1 MGSGIKMRSAVD
13 ATGNSFSLDTLQGN
27 HDTGLPQPTLF
38 CSDKACKVSVRF
50 VHRHQQNRKNLT
62 EPVDVPAYIG
72 LTSGSAHVGGC
83 RFDASSRITAIVAS
97 SDPNFVVQLAA
108 GKHELRLLLLHNG
121 LSNKPISGANPTIPL
136 PAAGANSATK
146 QYVSSGQQLDSYLRT
161 TADLLELRELCDS
174 DADLAKRLT
183 LRFGAKQI
191 RWSEFFFEKD
201 GFADAW
207 QAVKSGKGKLHPIAL
222 VGEVKSVNP
231 PAPGSGYTSTYL
243 NCKPAYNKTDVVN
256 KVDVFEVSV
265 QHKDQSWL
273 ANFPVGSLVLMFGLW
288 EYKDAV
294 ENVSKGKDPAN
305 APVTYVT
312 HKLIL
317 RPKFMQQLRAA
328 F

>member
-13 ATGNSFSLDTLQGN
+13 AAGNTFSLDKLQGN
-27 HDTGLPQPTLF
+27 HDAGIPQPTLF
-38 CSDKACKVSVRF
+38 CSDNVCNVPVRF

-72 LTSGSAHVGGC
+72 LTSGSSHMEGC

-97 SDPNFVVQLAA
+97 SDSNFVVQLAA

-136 PAAGANSATK
+136 PVAGAKSVTT
-146 QYVSSGQQLDSYLRT
+146 QYVSSGQKLDSYLRT

-183 LRFGAKQI
+183 LRFGSKQI

-207 QAVKSGKGKLHPIAL
+207 QVLKGSKGKLHPIAL
-222 VGEVKSVNP
+222 VGEVKSINP
-231 PAPGSGYTSTYL
+231 PPPGSVYTSTYL
-243 NCKPAYNKTDVVN
+243 NCKPAYNKTGEVN

-265 QHKDQSWL
+265 QHKDQKWL
-273 ANFPVGSLVLMFGLW
+273 AAFPIGSLVLMFGLW

-294 ENVSKGKDPAN
+294 ERTSKGKDPTK
-305 APVTYVT
+305 PSVTYVT

-317 RPKFMQQLRAA
+317 RPNFMQQLRAA